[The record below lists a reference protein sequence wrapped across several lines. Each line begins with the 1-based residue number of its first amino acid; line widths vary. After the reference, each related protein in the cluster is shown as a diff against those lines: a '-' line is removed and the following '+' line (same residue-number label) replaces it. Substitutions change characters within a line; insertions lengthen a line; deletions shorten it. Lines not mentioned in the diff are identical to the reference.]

1 MKRLVDVYLRY
12 AGLIGAVYCAV
23 PSLGWFLVTVVFVRF
38 REVYL
43 LRLGLCLTIGCAIA
57 AFLNRFGLEMWLT
70 KHRSKDG
77 PATVRDGALIGA
89 AIGVGSALLPTLSAM
104 IKTSNPDVAK
114 TFIIVTYLSATLVGG
129 VFGTVIAMI
138 GRRHLER
145 ADANDGPTIPP
156 TETNR

>member
-1 MKRLVDVYLRY
+1 MRRLVDFYIRH

-23 PSLGWFLVTVVFVRF
+23 PSLGWFLVTVAFVRF

-43 LRLGLCLTIGCAIA
+43 LRLALCLTFGCAIA

-70 KHRSKDG
+70 KHRSKNG

-89 AIGVGSALLPTLSAM
+89 AIGVGSALLPTLSAL
-104 IKTSNPDVAK
+104 IQTSDSEIAK
-114 TFIIVTYLSATLVGG
+114 TFIIVTYLSATLVGA
-129 VFGTVIAMI
+129 VFGTVIATI

-145 ADANDGPTIPP
+145 TNANEGSGPPA
-156 TETNR
+156 ETNR